1 MTMSPPPPGDATPP
15 EPAPPP
21 PPMYPTPAPSYPS
34 TPVYPSAPV
43 PAYGPPGP
51 APGYAYGGF
60 WQRVLAYILDIFFI
74 TVVEAVVTVP
84 FVFVPLYQFYHDHP
98 VASGQALPALPGDL
112 TARFAVLGVLGAVA
126 SALYF
131 GGLVAWQGRTLG
143 HRVAGLEVVRAE
155 DGGKLPGDRSFLRAI
170 VFWGPGLLS
179 PVPGV
184 GTIAGLIAFVSMLS
198 VAWDPRK
205 QGFHDKLARAMVVRR
220 TIAPARYV
228 P

>member
-1 MTMSPPPPGDATPP
+1 MTTTPPPPGDATPT

-21 PPMYPTPAPSYPS
+21 PPAYPS
-34 TPVYPSAPV
+34 PAYPSATPVYPSAALPSFG
-43 PAYGPPGP
+43 APGP

-60 WQRVLAYILDIFFI
+60 WPRVLAYILDTFFV

-84 FVFVPLYQFYHDHP
+84 FVFVPLYQFYRDHP
-98 VASGQALPALPGDL
+98 VPSGQQLPALPGDL

-126 SALYF
+126 SAVYF

-155 DGGKLPGDRSFLRAI
+155 DGGKLPAERSFLRAI

-179 PVPGV
+179 PIAGV
-184 GTIAGLIAFVSMLS
+184 GTIAGLIAFVAMLS

-220 TIAPARYV
+220 TVGPARYV